1 MTKQQR
7 ENRAKGLCGN
17 GLHAW
22 VEGQNQCMDCLREAR
37 RRWYEANTKKHREGI
52 RRWREANPEKVQEA
66 NRRWYEANGE
76 EERERNRRWR
86 ELNPEED
93 RERNRR
99 WRDANPEKKRE
110 AEHRR
115 RARLKGNGA
124 YAVSDKDMRRLQ
136 QQQCAHAHLSP
147 CNGPMHVDHVIP
159 VARGGSHG
167 IGNLQ
172 RLCQR
177 HNISK
182 HARLEVEIR
191 RRARSRA
198 P

>member
-99 WRDANPEKKRE
+99 WRDANPEKRRE

-124 YAVSDKDMRRLQ
+124 YAVSDRICDDSNSSSAPTRTS
-136 QQQCAHAHLSP
+136 APATDP
-147 CNGPMHVDHVIP
+147 CTLTMSFRWP
-159 VARGGSHG
+159 VEEAT
-167 IGNLQ
+167 
-172 RLCQR
+172 
-177 HNISK
+177 
-182 HARLEVEIR
+182 A
-191 RRARSRA
+191 
-198 P
+198 